1 MKSWNSEMRYTV
13 HGRKKTN
20 KLQRVYRVCIFL
32 YLFDPILVL
41 SNILM
46 FALVEDDVSDY
57 PSLLL
62 DPCVLS
68 MIQMLVLD
76 ILFECS
82 FRVWTLSLRKAGWR
96 WNELKSS
103 NMMEKYAHTLEEDIL
118 QIVNCD
124 QGLWHFE
131 WWTAEL
137 TTDKLARGL
146 ELLRVLLENVF

>member
-1 MKSWNSEMRYTV
+1 ME
-13 HGRKKTN
+13 GKKPTN
-20 KLQRVYRVCIFL
+20 YKEYIEYVFFL
-32 YLFDPILVL
+32 WPFDPILVL

-82 FRVWTLSLRKAGWR
+82 FRVWTLSLRKAG
-96 WNELKSS
+96 
-103 NMMEKYAHTLEEDIL
+103 
-118 QIVNCD
+118 
-124 QGLWHFE
+124 
-131 WWTAEL
+131 
-137 TTDKLARGL
+137 
-146 ELLRVLLENVF
+146 